1 MKMQGTRL
9 SWLLAAALPLV
20 PFTLGQT
27 IDVDGQAVPA
37 DESNVA
43 PAWSRPVQAS
53 AKNSFVEATPQLTDA
68 VLANLTDLNLS
79 DVDLFY
85 FADTKSHRRR
95 SPAGAPQ
102 CKIFPGDK
110 FFPGDFVWKIFD
122 LLTGGA
128 LIETVPLGSA
138 CYKGKYYN
146 EAKCQNLIDNW
157 HNSTTHIDD
166 PTSVMSPL
174 FQGAT
179 CEPFNAASGSQC
191 TLGGFPLY
199 SVKATN
205 VAQIQLA
212 VNFARNLNLRL
223 VIHNTGH
230 DFLGKSTG
238 AGSLSIWTHNLKDI
252 KFTRKY
258 RGASSY
264 TGPAFK
270 IGAGVQVKDLYEA
283 ADREGY
289 TAVGGECRDVGVAGG
304 YIPGGGHSPISTIAG
319 LGADQVLSVDIV
331 TPDGRF
337 VTADERQNT
346 DLFWALRGGGPA
358 TWGVVV
364 SMTVRVY
371 PRMTFSGMSW
381 SINTKDAG
389 ISEETLFKALDIYWR
404 RFPEYSDK
412 KSYGYSFLFPAGN
425 GSYLWTMNP
434 WMIPGATLAE
444 FKALVTPLLNE
455 WKAIGVDP
463 KPTFFEYDRFLPAWR
478 KHFPAENVG
487 QYNSRSGS
495 RLIPRKNWDDPAL
508 LNRTIAALHSISA
521 EGGVLVLYNI
531 NAAQRQ
537 DTLPN
542 SANPAWRDAL
552 MFVITALNWDV
563 NDPVEKIADVNNRI
577 TFDIMERLKAVTP
590 GGGGYGNEG
599 DVMDPEFGQSYFGYN
614 YAKLYQLKQKI
625 DPHGVF
631 YAPTAV
637 GSEDWYITGQQPWVT
652 KQTGRLCRK

>member
-1 MKMQGTRL
+1 MQGSRL
-9 SWLLAAALPLV
+9 SWLLAALV

-27 IDVDGQAVPA
+27 IDVDGEAVPA

-43 PAWSRPVQAS
+43 PAWAESMTAASR
-53 AKNSFVEATPQLTDA
+53 NSFVEKAPQLTDA
-68 VLANLTDLNLS
+68 VLANLTELNLS
-79 DVDLFY
+79 DIELFY
-85 FADTKSHRRR
+85 FADTKTSRKRHAF
-95 SPAGAPQ
+95 SDSK

-110 FFPGDFVWKIFD
+110 VFPGKFIWNVLD

-128 LIETVPLGSA
+128 LISTVPLGSA
-138 CYKGKYYN
+138 CYKGEHYD
-146 EAKCQNLIDNW
+146 EDKCLYLKENW

-179 CEPFNAASGSQC
+179 CEPSNAESGSKC
-191 TLGGFPLY
+191 TIGGFPLY
-199 SVKATN
+199 SIKATN

-212 VNFARNLNLRL
+212 VNFARSLNLRL
-223 VIHNTGH
+223 VVHNTGH

-238 AGSLSIWTHNLKDI
+238 AGALSIWTHHLKDI
-252 KFTRKY
+252 KFTKNY

-270 IGAGVQVKDLYEA
+270 LGAGVQVKDLYEA

-289 TAVGGECRDVGVAGG
+289 TAVGGECRDVGVTGG
-304 YIPGGGHSPISTIAG
+304 YLPGGGHSPLSPIAG
-319 LGADQVLSVDIV
+319 LAADQLLSADIV

-337 VTADERQNT
+337 VTADEKQNT
-346 DLFWALRGGGPA
+346 DLFWAIRGGGPA

-371 PRMTFSGMSW
+371 PKMSFAGMTW
-381 SINTKDAG
+381 SVNTKEVG
-389 ISEETLFKALDIYWR
+389 ISEEALFKALEAYWR

-434 WMIPGATLAE
+434 WMIPNISIDE
-444 FKALVTPLLNE
+444 FKKMVQPLLDE
-455 WKAIGVDP
+455 WKELGVDP
-463 KPTFFEYDRFLPAWR
+463 KPEFFQHDSFYPAWK

-487 QYNSRSGS
+487 NYNGRSGS
-495 RLIPRKNWDDPAL
+495 RLIPRKNWDDPKL
-508 LNRTIAALHSISA
+508 LDKTIETLKSILS
-521 EGGVLVLYNI
+521 EDGILIIYNI
-531 NAAQRQ
+531 NAKQTK
-537 DTLPN
+537 DTPPN
-542 SANPAWRDAL
+542 AANPAWRDAN

-563 NDPVEKIADVNNRI
+563 NDPEEKIAEVNNKI

-599 DVMDPEFGQSYFGYN
+599 DVMDPDFGQSYFGSN
-614 YAKLYQLKQKI
+614 YQKLYQLKQKI
-625 DPHGVF
+625 DPYGVF

-637 GSEDWYITGQQPWVT
+637 GSEDWYITGQPAYVT

>member
-1 MKMQGTRL
+1 MQGSHF
-9 SWLLAAALPLV
+9 SWLLAALV

-27 IDVDGQAVPA
+27 IDVDGKAVPA
-37 DESNVA
+37 DKSNVA
-43 PAWSRPVQAS
+43 PAWTKPVTAAS
-53 AKNSFVEATPQLTDA
+53 KSPFVDAAPQLTDA

-85 FADTKSHRRR
+85 FADTKTSKKRDAL
-95 SPAGAPQ
+95 SYSK

-110 FFPGDFVWKIFD
+110 AFPGKFIWSVFD

-128 LIETVPLGSA
+128 LIKTVPLGSA
-138 CYKGKYYN
+138 CYKGEHYD
-146 EAKCQNLIDNW
+146 EEKCKFLLDNW
-157 HNSTTHIDD
+157 SNSTTHIDD

-179 CEPFNAASGSQC
+179 CEPSNAASGSKC
-191 TLGGFPLY
+191 TIGGFPLY
-199 SVKATN
+199 AVKATN

-238 AGSLSIWTHNLKDI
+238 AGALSIWTHHLKDI
-252 KFTRKY
+252 KFTKNY
-258 RGASSY
+258 RGNSKY

-270 IGAGVQVKDLYEA
+270 LGAGVQVKDLYQA

-289 TAVGGECRDVGVAGG
+289 TAVGGECRDVGVTGG
-304 YIPGGGHSPISTIAG
+304 YLPGGGHSPLSPIAG
-319 LGADQVLSVDIV
+319 LAADQLLSAEIV

-337 VTADERQNT
+337 VTADEKQNT
-346 DLFWALRGGGPA
+346 DLFWAIRGGGPA

-371 PRMTFSGMSW
+371 PKMSFSGMTW
-381 SINTKDAG
+381 SVMTKEAG
-389 ISEETLFKALDIYWR
+389 ISEDKLFKALEAYWR

-412 KSYGYSFLFPAGN
+412 KSYGYSFLFPMGN

-434 WMIPGATLAE
+434 WMIPNMPLPE
-444 FKALVTPLLNE
+444 FKKMVQPLLDD
-455 WKAIGVDP
+455 WKELGVDP
-463 KPTFFEYDRFLPAWR
+463 KPEFFQHDSFYPAW
-478 KHFPAENVG
+478 KTHFPAENAG
-487 QYNSRSGS
+487 SYTGRSGS
-495 RLIPRKNWDDPAL
+495 RLIPRKNWDDSKL
-508 LNRTIAALHSISA
+508 LDKTIETLKGILK
-521 EGGVLVLYNI
+521 EDGVLIIYNI
-531 NAAQRQ
+531 NAEQTKETPA
-537 DTLPN
+537 N
-542 SANPAWRDAL
+542 SANPAWRDAN
-552 MFVITALNWDV
+552 MFVITALNWKAD
-563 NDPVEKIADVNNRI
+563 DSEEEIARVNNKI

-599 DVMDPEFGQSYFGYN
+599 DVMDPDFGQSYFGSN
-614 YAKLYQLKQKI
+614 YKKLYQLKQKI
-625 DPHGVF
+625 DPYGLL

-637 GSEDWYITGQQPWVT
+637 GSEDWYITGQPAYVT